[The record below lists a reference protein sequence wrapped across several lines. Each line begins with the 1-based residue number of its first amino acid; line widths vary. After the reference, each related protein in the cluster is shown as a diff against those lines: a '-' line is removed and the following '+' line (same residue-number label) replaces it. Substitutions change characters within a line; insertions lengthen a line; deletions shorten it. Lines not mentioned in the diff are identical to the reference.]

1 MKISKSVRE
10 IYLNMENTYLK
21 LKEQVD
27 RTIMNLKNPK
37 WHYESRIKS
46 VESFALKVESGRYI
60 SQEEIDDL
68 FACTIV
74 VDNLGSMSK
83 AEAMIKDLFVVRERR
98 PPSDDFTTKPS
109 DCFRFDDTRLYV
121 FWKDDSTVRPTGFAK
136 ALFEIQI
143 KTFLGHA
150 WAVATH
156 DLTYKT
162 DEKSWSKERIAYQIK
177 AMLEHAEVSIQAAT
191 ILSST
196 VNLKKTNETSSR
208 ISSLIN
214 LLLELWPGSALP
226 NDKKRLAENIDN
238 LLKNINLSQEELRQ
252 ILEKETFIGK
262 GVNTLNIS
270 PYGTI
275 VQSIINQ
282 NPEIIIQY
290 LKKKSKKFKIFI
302 PDEIVIPGYEDV
314 TIFNNAV
321 RLKN

>member
-1 MKISKSVRE
+1 MQ
-10 IYLNMENTYLK
+10 NTYSK
-21 LKEQVD
+21 LKEHVD

-37 WHYESRIKS
+37 WHYESRVKS
-46 VESFALKVESGRYI
+46 LESFALKMESGRYS

-83 AEAMIKDLFVVRERR
+83 AEAMINELFVIRERR

-121 FWKDDSTVRPTGFAK
+121 FWKDDPTVRPTGLAT

-191 ILSST
+191 ILAST
-196 VNLKKTNETSSR
+196 ENLKKTNETSSR
-208 ISSLIN
+208 ISGLIN
-214 LLLELWPGSALP
+214 LLLELWPEPALP
-226 NDKKRLAENIDN
+226 NDKKRLAENIDQ
-238 LLKNINLSQEELRQ
+238 LLKNINLDQEELRQ
-252 ILEKETFIGK
+252 ILDKETSNGK
-262 GVNTLNIS
+262 GVNTLNLS

-282 NPEIIIQY
+282 NPEVLIQY
-290 LKKKSKKFKIFI
+290 LKKKSKKFKVYI

-314 TIFNNAV
+314 SKFSNAIL
-321 RLKN
+321 LKK

>member
-1 MKISKSVRE
+1 
-10 IYLNMENTYLK
+10 MENTYLK